1 MEQTKGIVMRTSKK
15 ITVIYTEKGDFFEIP
30 TPKELPLVG
39 QKIEVNLKPNSLSQ
53 FKNFALKYASA
64 AAVLLLVLSISVFY
78 LLYIPNMAVAAVA
91 LDINQGIEL
100 LINREGKVINAQ
112 NVNGASTIL
121 EGLSVKGM
129 DVYQAVDLILE
140 NVHNKGTL
148 NKTQNL
154 VLARVVP
161 LNSRGDQI
169 IDTEKLR
176 NTIRD
181 ELLRRNL
188 YGIVVVGKA
197 DEEIQLEARKHGMT
211 INSYLIYERSQ
222 QKGVDIQPDTL
233 RNDVQKALNDAKIS
247 VPSLFPEENLEV
259 IQNRQGNYSDSYSEN
274 APSKTSPIDE
284 HGQPSNVESNLSSG
298 TASGSS
304 RESGPSGSSSL
315 LDQLPETNI
324 QNQLGITSGIN
335 VPGSK

>member
-1 MEQTKGIVMRTSKK
+1 MEQTKGIVMRTLNKT
-15 ITVIYTEKGDFFEIP
+15 TVIYTEKGDFFEIP

-39 QKIEVNLKPNSLSQ
+39 QKIEVDFKPKSLSQ
-53 FKNFALKYASA
+53 FKNLAIKYATA
-64 AAVLLLVLSISVFY
+64 AAVLLLVLSISAFY
-78 LLYIPNMAVAAVA
+78 LLYLPNMAVASVA
-91 LDINQGIEL
+91 LDINKGIEL
-100 LINREGKVINAQ
+100 LINKEGKVIKVQ
-112 NVNGASTIL
+112 NVNDGSTML
-121 EGLSVKGM
+121 EGLSIKGM
-129 DVYQAVDLILE
+129 DVYHAIDLALE
-140 NVHNKGTL
+140 NAQNKGTL

-154 VLARVVP
+154 VFARVVP
-161 LNSRGDQI
+161 LNSWGEQI
-169 IDTEKLR
+169 IDTDKLR

-188 YGIVVVGKA
+188 SGIVVVGKA

-233 RNDVQKALNDAKIS
+233 RNDLQKALNDAKIS

-259 IQNRQGNYSDSYSEN
+259 KQNRQGNYSDSHSEN
-274 APSKTSPIDE
+274 APSNTIPMDA
-284 HGQPSNVESNLSSG
+284 SNVESNLSSG

-304 RESGPSGSSSL
+304 RESGSSGNSSL
-315 LDQLPETNI
+315 IDQVPETNI

-335 VPGSK
+335 VPGIK